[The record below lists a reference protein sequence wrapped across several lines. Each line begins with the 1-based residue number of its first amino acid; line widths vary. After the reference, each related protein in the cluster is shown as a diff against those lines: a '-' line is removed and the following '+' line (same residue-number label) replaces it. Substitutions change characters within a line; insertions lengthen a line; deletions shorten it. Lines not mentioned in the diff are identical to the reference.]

1 MTVTTA
7 LDEQD
12 QDVVAFRARLR
23 SWIQENLAPL
33 SPEAVTEDTRRA
45 TQKKMYDAG
54 LLGLTWPRELGGRGL
69 SAKHQTAW
77 NEAMRDYE
85 WTLPYSAVTVGIC
98 APTVR
103 DFGTPEQQKL
113 HIPRML
119 RGDERWTQLL
129 SEPGAGSDLAS
140 VSTTATQEGDEIV
153 LNGQKVWT
161 SLAIE
166 SDLALAL
173 VRTSREERRHHGLS
187 MVLVD
192 LRAPGVD
199 IRPIREITGETNFN
213 EVFLDDV
220 RVPLDHLIG
229 GFGAGWSVLIAMLTH
244 ERLAL
249 GAGTTGARMDA
260 DVFEPLVRQSIE
272 RGTIDDPHVSGAL
285 LDLYIEQHILDLNG
299 IRIRRAIET
308 SDPKGP
314 LGSIVKVGTGSAA
327 EAAARASA
335 LVAGKATM
343 AWSAAETAAQEAAH
357 LMLSFPMASIAGGTT
372 EIQKNAIAERLLG
385 LPRGS

>member
-1 MTVTTA
+1 MTSNSDFDLSD
-7 LDEQD
+7 LDLS
-12 QDVVAFRARLR
+12 AFRVRLR
-23 SWIQENLAPL
+23 TWIGENIAHLAPA
-33 SPEAVTEDTRRA
+33 SSTEDSRRE
-45 TQKKMYDAG
+45 TNQRMYDAG
-54 LLGLTWPRELGGRGL
+54 LLGLTWPTELGGRAL
-69 SAKHQTAW
+69 SAAHQTVW
-77 NEAMRDYE
+77 NDEMRDYQ
-85 WTLPYSAVTVGIC
+85 WSLPYSAVTVGIC

-103 DFGTPEQQKL
+103 DFGTTEQKTR

-140 VSTTATQEGDEIV
+140 VSTTATLQGDEYVIT
-153 LNGQKVWT
+153 GQKVWT
-161 SLAIE
+161 SLAVE

-173 VRTSREERRHHGLS
+173 VRTSREERRHNGLT
-187 MVLVD
+187 MIVVD
-192 LRAPGVD
+192 LKAPGVE
-199 IRPIREITGETNFN
+199 IRPLREITGETNFN
-213 EVFLDDV
+213 EVFLDEV
-220 RVPLDHLIG
+220 KVSPEAILGEVG
-229 GFGAGWSVLIAMLTH
+229 GGWAVLIAMLTH

-249 GAGTTGARMDA
+249 GAGTTGSRMDA
-260 DVFEPLVRQSIE
+260 DVFETLVELSRD
-272 RGTIDDPHVSGAL
+272 RGVIDEPHVSAAL
-285 LDLYIEQHILDLNG
+285 LDLYIEQRILDLNG

-308 SDPKGP
+308 SNPQGP
-314 LGSIVKVGTGSAA
+314 LGSFVKVGTGAAA

-343 AWSAAETAAQEAAH
+343 AWSAKDAAAQEAAH

>member
-1 MTVTTA
+1 
-7 LDEQD
+7 L
-12 QDVVAFRARLR
+12 
-23 SWIQENLAPL
+23 
-33 SPEAVTEDTRRA
+33 ED
-45 TQKKMYDAG
+45 
-54 LLGLTWPRELGGRGL
+54 
-69 SAKHQTAW
+69 
-77 NEAMRDYE
+77 
-85 WTLPYSAVTVGIC
+85 
-98 APTVR
+98 
-103 DFGTPEQQKL
+103 
-113 HIPRML
+113 
-119 RGDERWTQLL
+119 
-129 SEPGAGSDLAS
+129 
-140 VSTTATQEGDEIV
+140 DEIV
-153 LNGQKVWT
+153 INGQKVWT
-161 SLAIE
+161 SLAVE

-192 LRAPGVD
+192 LKAPGVD

-220 RVPLDHLIG
+220 RVPRDALIG
-229 GFGAGWSVLIAMLTH
+229 SVGAGWSVLIAMLTH

-260 DVFEPLVRQSIE
+260 DVFEPLVKQSIE
-272 RGTIDDPHVSGAL
+272 HGTIDDPHVSGAL

-343 AWSAAETAAQEAAH
+343 AWSAGETAAQEAAH